1 MKSTKRSANQAAVT
15 LGIKRFPG
23 LPSASWGKPKKQI
36 QAGRATLVTESTDK
50 VVWSQRKTTFRAADL
65 LTGVYVV
72 STRHFV
78 GPVKDSD
85 SALDPGA
92 VAMNWTDE
100 RVELLKK
107 LWADGLSASQIAAQ
121 LGGVSRNAVIGKV
134 HRLKL
139 SSRGRATA
147 SPARQ
152 KKTQQ
157 ASSSVKSASRAAT
170 VSRSMTTSIG
180 ATALQAQFDAEPVAR
195 QMLRPVENVVVPI
208 SRRLQLIQLNERTCK
223 WPNGDPLSEDFHFC
237 GNDSAETGPYCNYH
251 SRIAFQPASER
262 RRSR

>member
-1 MKSTKRSANQAAVT
+1 
-15 LGIKRFPG
+15 
-23 LPSASWGKPKKQI
+23 
-36 QAGRATLVTESTDK
+36 
-50 VVWSQRKTTFRAADL
+50 
-65 LTGVYVV
+65 
-72 STRHFV
+72 
-78 GPVKDSD
+78 
-85 SALDPGA
+85 
-92 VAMNWTDE
+92 MNWTDE

-121 LGGVSRNAVIGKV
+121 LGGVTRNAVIGKV

-147 SPARQ
+147 SPVRQ
-152 KKTQQ
+152 KKTQAA
-157 ASSSVKSASRAAT
+157 ASSVRSP
-170 VSRSMTTSIG
+170 SRSATTSRTMTASIG
-180 ATALQAQFDAEPVAR
+180 ATALQTQFDAEPIAR
-195 QMLRPVENVVVPI
+195 QVLRPVENVVVPI
-208 SRRLQLIQLNERTCK
+208 SRRLQLIQLNEHTCK